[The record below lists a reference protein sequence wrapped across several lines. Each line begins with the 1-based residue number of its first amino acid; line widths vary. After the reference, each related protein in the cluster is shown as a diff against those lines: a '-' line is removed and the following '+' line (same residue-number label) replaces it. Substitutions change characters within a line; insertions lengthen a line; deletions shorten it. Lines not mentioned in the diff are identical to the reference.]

1 MNDLEY
7 LLVESTQSIARSSLP
22 VEAKQSLY
30 KRLYLFHVEYEGEID
45 QSFWF
50 DPGQQPLFAIE
61 AVDPSEDYPLLAT
74 IREVLEVLEKEENY
88 PLSTLWY
95 QAILK
100 YIFCN
105 AEEEDRADID
115 ALTPF
120 LFREEIYEQ
129 LQADRFFMEGL
140 TAVQQEWDDLPPFSK
155 EWLAVFQRWDMASYL
170 DSDALIK
177 RLIRFFSARRYLD
190 TQELAKRAQV
200 YYPGHAL
207 ILLYE
212 CIAAVMHLQGRGV
225 RDPETY
231 APWIEKLTVIQNLD
245 TGKEENTY
253 MIQTHA
259 RYYLAIARMM
269 TDEIEQSETI
279 LHELIDRFQMP
290 GAEEL
295 LAFVLSA
302 KATT

>member
-7 LLVESTQSIARSSLP
+7 LLEQTTQSIAESTLP
-22 VEAKQSLY
+22 AEAQQSLY

-50 DPGQQPLFAIE
+50 APGQKAVFAAE

-74 IREVLEVLEKEENY
+74 VREVLEVLAKEENY
-88 PLSTLWY
+88 PLSALWL

-100 YIFCN
+100 HIFWN
-105 AEEEDRADID
+105 AEEEDRADIE
-115 ALTPF
+115 ALTPY
-120 LFREEIYEQ
+120 LLREEVYEQ

-140 TAVQQEWDDLPPFSK
+140 TAVQQEWDDLPLFSK
-155 EWLAVFQRWDMASYL
+155 EWLAVFQKWDMASYL
-170 DSDALIK
+170 DPDALIN

-212 CIAAVMHLQGRGV
+212 CIAAVMHLQGRGI
-225 RDPETY
+225 RNPESY
-231 APWIEKLTVIQNLD
+231 APWIEKLSVIQDLD

-279 LHELIDRFQMP
+279 LRELIDRFQMP

-302 KATT
+302 KA